1 MNNSESEA
9 SKRDGEAHRSAKG
22 KSFGPSPGFSR
33 RHFLKGVATT
43 AVSAMAAQTAAVAQE
58 LEKVNAEKVLGPGA
72 VPVTLNVNGAPLR
85 LMLEPR
91 VTLLDALR
99 NYSSLTGAKEG
110 CDRAACGACTVLI
123 NGQPVYSCQKLAI
136 EAQGQVLTT
145 IEGISKDGALSPL
158 QKAFVKCDALQCG
171 YCTPGFVM
179 SATALLAQIPN
190 PSVEEIKHA
199 CSGNLCRCGTHP
211 HILAAV
217 QEAAGIQAA
226 NSTTFI
232 NYASLADEP

>member
-1 MNNSESEA
+1 
-9 SKRDGEAHRSAKG
+9 
-22 KSFGPSPGFSR
+22 
-33 RHFLKGVATT
+33 
-43 AVSAMAAQTAAVAQE
+43 
-58 LEKVNAEKVLGPGA
+58 
-72 VPVTLNVNGAPLR
+72 
-85 LMLEPR
+85 
-91 VTLLDALR
+91 
-99 NYSSLTGAKEG
+99 
-110 CDRAACGACTVLI
+110 
-123 NGQPVYSCQKLAI
+123 
-136 EAQGQVLTT
+136 
-145 IEGISKDGALSPL
+145 
-158 QKAFVKCDALQCG
+158 
-171 YCTPGFVM
+171 M